1 MKKRLNMIPYI
12 GGKYFLAPWIISHFP
27 PHHAYIEVFG
37 GALNVLLQKSPAKV
51 EVINDLDDEV
61 FNLWQVIQADGE
73 RLAIESDK
81 LPFAH
86 KLYNEWA
93 TAWHSGK
100 RPEDAFER
108 ALHFYY
114 IARSGFCGKR
124 YQKTGWAHSVQ
135 RNAARSYRTGLSYL
149 RDIQDRLK
157 MVQLEHADF
166 WEVLASYDKEDAL
179 FYVDPPYYMKEC
191 YTVAFSEV
199 DHQNLA
205 ILLRN
210 LRGKV
215 ALSYYPH
222 PQILA
227 WYPKTSGWFHHY
239 KATTKFSH
247 AKTGANRLKN
257 RPRKTVIEVLITNYP
272 TGEMDGG
279 SER

>member
-12 GGKYFLAPWIISHFP
+12 GGKYYLAPWIISHFS

-37 GALNVLLQKSPAKV
+37 GALNVLLQKPPAKV

-61 FNLWQVIQADGE
+61 YNLWQVIQSDGE
-73 RLAIESDK
+73 RLGREADR
-81 LPFAH
+81 LPFAR

-93 TAWHSGK
+93 GAWHNRR

-108 ALHFYY
+108 ALHFFYLS
-114 IARSGFCGKR
+114 RCGFCGKQR
-124 YQKTGWAHSVQ
+124 QKTGWSHSTQ
-135 RNAARSYRTGLSYL
+135 RNAVRSYRTGISYL
-149 RDIQDRLK
+149 RDIQDRLR
-157 MVQLEHADF
+157 MVQLENTDF
-166 WEVLASYDKEDAL
+166 WEVLASYDREDVL
-179 FYVDPPYYMKEC
+179 FYLDPPYYMKEC

-205 ILLRN
+205 ALLRSV
-210 LRGKV
+210 RGEV

-222 PQILA
+222 PQILD
-227 WYPKTSGWFHHY
+227 WYPENKGWFHHY
-239 KATTKFSH
+239 KVTTKFSH
-247 AKTGANRLKN
+247 ALTGTNRLKN
-257 RPRKTVIEVLITNYP
+257 RKKQTATELLITNYP